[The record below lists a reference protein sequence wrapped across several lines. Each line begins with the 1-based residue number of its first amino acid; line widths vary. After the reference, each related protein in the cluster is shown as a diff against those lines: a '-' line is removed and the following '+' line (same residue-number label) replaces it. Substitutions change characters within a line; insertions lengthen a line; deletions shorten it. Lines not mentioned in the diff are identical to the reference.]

1 MKRIMA
7 VYDEDPFYA
16 DRFAECVNQQE
27 AGFHAVA
34 FSSLAGLRAFSEQQ
48 RIEMLLVGDEVEAEA
63 LEGIRAGQVI
73 RLGETEF
80 PGKEAK
86 TVYKYQATD
95 SVLRE
100 VMSCYQ
106 VKEQPV
112 RMAAGGQRSR
122 IIGVYS
128 PVGRCGKTAFAFTLG
143 QDLARSSKVLF
154 LTLEECCALSALTGT
169 EYEGGLSDL
178 LYYYRQGEYSHL
190 RLRGVTY
197 SWGDLDYVPPVEYAE
212 DFAYMKGEELAGL
225 IDLIA
230 SEGIYDTIVADL
242 GHFFWGTEQFLSL
255 CDVIYTPVQEDPVS
269 LVKLEQWQKYI
280 EASGYGRLL
289 ERIRKIRLPYQK
301 NLVQQG
307 HYLEQ
312 LLWGEMGDFVRS
324 LTGRGESGREES

>member
-1 MKRIMA
+1 
-7 VYDEDPFYA
+7 
-16 DRFAECVNQQE
+16 
-27 AGFHAVA
+27 
-34 FSSLAGLRAFSEQQ
+34 
-48 RIEMLLVGDEVEAEA
+48 
-63 LEGIRAGQVI
+63 
-73 RLGETEF
+73 
-80 PGKEAK
+80 
-86 TVYKYQATD
+86 
-95 SVLRE
+95 
-100 VMSCYQ
+100 MSCYQ

-112 RMAAGGQRSR
+112 RMVTGSQKSR

-143 QDLARSSKVLF
+143 QDLSRSSKTLF

-169 EYEGGLSDL
+169 EYEAGLSEL

-197 SWGDLDYVPPVEYAE
+197 SWGELDYVPPAEYPE
-212 DFAYMKGEELAGL
+212 DLAQMKGEELAGL

-230 SEGIYDTIVADL
+230 SEGLYETIVVDL
-242 GHFFWGTEQFLSL
+242 GHFFWGTELFLSL
-255 CDVIYTPVQEDPVS
+255 CDVVYTPVQEDPVS

-280 EASGYGRLL
+280 EVSGYGGIL
-289 ERIRKIRLPYQK
+289 ERIRRIRLPYQK

-324 LTGRGESGREES
+324 LTGRGESGKEEV